1 MVKVDNIPTLLKA
14 FVIGGG
20 ILLVGGTLLLAVL
33 IMLRAGGD
41 ERLVRRPEATLG
53 LPRGARVEQVVAN
66 GERWLLLGTDGAGQQ
81 FVAEVDARTGER
93 LSLLWLQ
100 PES

>member
-1 MVKVDNIPTLLKA
+1 MDNIPSLLKA

-20 ILLVGGTLLLAVL
+20 ILLVGGTLLLVVL

-41 ERLVRRPEATLG
+41 ERLLRRPEATLG
-53 LPRGARVEQVVAN
+53 LPRGVRIEQVVGH
-66 GERWLLLGTDGAGQQ
+66 GERWLLLGPAGAGPQ

-100 PES
+100 PEG

>member
-1 MVKVDNIPTLLKA
+1 VDNIPSLLKA

-20 ILLVGGTLLLAVL
+20 ILLIGGTLLLAVL

-41 ERLVRRPEATLG
+41 ERLVRRPDATLG
-53 LPRGARVEQVVAN
+53 LPRGARVEQVVAD

-100 PES
+100 PDS

>member
-1 MVKVDNIPTLLKA
+1 MDNIPSLLKA

-20 ILLVGGTLLLAVL
+20 ILLVGGTLLLVVL

-41 ERLVRRPEATLG
+41 ERLLRRPEATLG
-53 LPRGARVEQVVAN
+53 LPRGARIEQVVAN

-81 FVAEVDARTGER
+81 FVAEVDARTGQR

-100 PES
+100 PDS